1 MRNELQGLFKDNMR
15 FGPGV
20 MTYPDQFQEVGFW
33 IGTRIIRLSYNL
45 TTRLVPSYSPNV
57 STTIKLLQYKHL
69 IDLTQVS

>member
-1 MRNELQGLFKDNMR
+1 LQNELQGLFKDNMR

-20 MTYPDQFQEVGFW
+20 MTHPDQFQEVGFW

-57 STTIKLLQYKHL
+57 STTIKLLQFKHL
-69 IDLTQVS
+69 IDITQVS